1 MSRYNVFLDT
11 NIFIG
16 AKYNFAGGAL
26 CSLKK
31 HCENGTVALF
41 TNDIILREVQSHI
54 DSDVGL
60 MAKQAKNAIKTR
72 GELVNAITRET
83 YNAIESEIMGA
94 SRSLSSQFETFM
106 SGAELLSNS
115 GLSVE
120 VLFDDY
126 FGKRVPFEDN
136 EKKKSEFPDAV
147 VIMSIKRYLE
157 ESPDT
162 VLYVVTDDNGW
173 HSALSEISNVY
184 LYKNVRDLLTKI
196 TKDENELYSLII
208 QFMKECIATLQS
220 SAEDWFVEQDWSTS
234 IDSIDACI
242 ECEEIEDMFVSSME
256 LVPDGVEYIDADG
269 EYASAVFSGT
279 ATFYL
284 GFQYIDHTS
293 EIYDREDHAW
303 YNTIYGKGSAEI
315 KVPFTGTA
323 TVLIHDDGELELNA
337 SGFDEIN
344 LGEDEIMDYQLN
356 PYCTDDDPYFDTC
369 PDCGRPIGLRNDGG
383 NGFCT
388 DCAPNH

>member
-1 MSRYNVFLDT
+1 MQQNRVLYRSPQQQ
-11 NIFIG
+11 
-16 AKYNFAGGAL
+16 KYPDNQITLLARQRLLVAGMHPPIQPVLVLLVCFYHGFA
-26 CSLKK
+26 
-31 HCENGTVALF
+31 
-41 TNDIILREVQSHI
+41 QSHPNQTN
-54 DSDVGL
+54 G
-60 MAKQAKNAIKTR
+60 
-72 GELVNAITRET
+72 
-83 YNAIESEIMGA
+83 
-94 SRSLSSQFETFM
+94 
-106 SGAELLSNS
+106 
-115 GLSVE
+115 
-120 VLFDDY
+120 
-126 FGKRVPFEDN
+126 
-136 EKKKSEFPDAV
+136 
-147 VIMSIKRYLE
+147 
-157 ESPDT
+157 
-162 VLYVVTDDNGW
+162 TDDNGW

-196 TKDENELYSLII
+196 TKDENELYSLIT

-242 ECEEIEDMFVSSME
+242 ECEEIEDMFISSME

-315 KVPFTGTA
+315 KVPFTGMA

-383 NGFCT
+383 NGFCA